1 LLKWLHRRQ
10 LFTKSLSFILRAIYL
25 MSVPTATETSA
36 RLSAEEATLKN
47 SAARL
52 SILAAAFL
60 ILIKLGTGWLTGSI
74 AVWASLLDS
83 GMDIFASTINYFAV
97 RAAARPPDDDHAY
110 GHGKAESLAG
120 LFQAFVIILSGLFL
134 IREAIRRM
142 IEPHPT
148 QAEGFGVAAMLI
160 TIVVSIALVAR
171 LRQVAKLTDSPAL
184 SADAVH
190 FASDVWTNGGVL
202 LTLLLI
208 SLTGWNL
215 IDPLISIAISIYIL
229 ISALKVGRESVD
241 VLMDRRLSPDVDER
255 VAEIVSRFGDAGVYG
270 FHDLRT
276 RRSGSQKFIDLHLEV
291 ERDQTLEQAHA
302 TSVRVLRTIEAEIPR
317 AKVQIHTDPA

>member
-1 LLKWLHRRQ
+1 
-10 LFTKSLSFILRAIYL
+10 
-25 MSVPTATETSA
+25 MSTPTATETTVHEQA
-36 RLSAEEATLKN
+36 REAALKN

-60 ILIKLGTGWLTGSI
+60 ILVKTGTGWLTGSI

-83 GMDIFASTINYFAV
+83 AMDIFASTINYFAV
-97 RAAARPPDDDHAY
+97 RAAARPPDHDHDY

-120 LFQAFVIILSGLFL
+120 LFQAAVITLSGLFL
-134 IREAIRRM
+134 IREAIGRM
-142 IEPHPT
+142 IRPHPT
-148 QAEGFGVAAMLI
+148 QGEVYGVLAMLI
-160 TIVVSIALVAR
+160 SIIVSIALVAR
-171 LRQVAKLTDSPAL
+171 LRHVARHTDSPAL

-202 LTLLLI
+202 FALLLI

-229 ISALKVGRESVD
+229 ASALRVGRESVD
-241 VLMDRRLSPDVDER
+241 VLMDRRLPPEVDEQ
-255 VAEIVSRFGDAGVYG
+255 VAEIVSRFQGAGVRG

-302 TSVRVLRTIEAEIPR
+302 ASVRVLRAIEAEIPR

>member
-1 LLKWLHRRQ
+1 
-10 LFTKSLSFILRAIYL
+10 
-25 MSVPTATETSA
+25 MSVPTATKTPA
-36 RLSAEEATLKN
+36 HVNAEETTLKN

-52 SILAAAFL
+52 SVFAAAFL
-60 ILIKLGTGWLTGSI
+60 ILIKSGTGWLTGSI

-83 GMDIFASTINYFAV
+83 AMDIFASTINYFAV
-97 RAAARPPDDDHAY
+97 RAAARPPDEDHAY
-110 GHGKAESLAG
+110 GHGKVESLAG
-120 LFQAFVIILSGLFL
+120 LFQAAIITLSGLFL
-134 IREAIRRM
+134 IREAIRRL
-142 IEPHPT
+142 IQPQPT
-148 QAEGFGVAAMLI
+148 QAEIFGVATMLI
-160 TIVVSIALVAR
+160 AIIVSIALVAR
-171 LRQVAKLTDSPAL
+171 LRRVAKLTDSPAL

-202 LTLLLI
+202 FALLLI
-208 SLTGWNL
+208 SLTGWDM

-229 ISALKVGRESVD
+229 ASALSVGRESVD
-241 VLMDRRLSPDVDER
+241 VLMDRRLPPDVDEQ
-255 VAEIVSRFGDAGVYG
+255 VAKIVGRFRDEGVHG

-291 ERDQTLEQAHA
+291 ERNQTLEEAHA